1 MSTLEENE
9 LVSIAQQ
16 ITQELI
22 ENTLENT
29 LENTIVQ
36 SFENLT
42 TKQNVKVLIDNSINN
57 KSNVLNPK
65 TNSNRD
71 NSPAF
76 KRAPLFLT
84 SKTTNYNPS
93 LFRKMHKF

>member
-29 LENTIVQ
+29 IVQ
-36 SFENLT
+36 SLENLT
-42 TKQNVKVLIDNSINN
+42 TKQNIKVLIDDSLNN

-76 KRAPLFLT
+76 KRPPLPLT